1 MKCIV
6 EYVFLFTL
14 FSFLFLAGG
23 VVEAGVT
30 CEPLVAAS
38 GSYATPGGAST
49 STSFQHVPP
58 YDLRGRKSPLHLHDA
73 STAGFNATAP
83 VHPTA
88 TRPTSP
94 TASATASVLQSAAT
108 PPLSQPARKR
118 LRRNT
123 SCTITSSDSK
133 SNCVIQVRSECLT
146 VASNGFCW
154 FFDGRAK
161 LNS

>member
-1 MKCIV
+1 M
-6 EYVFLFTL
+6 
-14 FSFLFLAGG
+14 
-23 VVEAGVT
+23 T

-133 SNCVIQVRSECLT
+133 YLIYFNTDTLIVLFYFGFSSKSYSSSGFILT
-146 VASNGFCW
+146 LV
-154 FFDGRAK
+154 
-161 LNS
+161 

>member
-1 MKCIV
+1 M
-6 EYVFLFTL
+6 
-14 FSFLFLAGG
+14 
-23 VVEAGVT
+23 T

-38 GSYATPGGAST
+38 GSYATPGGAS
-49 STSFQHVPP
+49 SSSSFQHVPP

-108 PPLSQPARKR
+108 PPLSQPPRKR

-133 SNCVIQVRSECLT
+133 YQLEFFLNH
-146 VASNGFCW
+146 VASC
-154 FFDGRAK
+154 
-161 LNS
+161 

>member
-1 MKCIV
+1 
-6 EYVFLFTL
+6 LFYNYL
-14 FSFLFLAGG
+14 GG

-133 SNCVIQVRSECLT
+133 
-146 VASNGFCW
+146 
-154 FFDGRAK
+154 
-161 LNS
+161 

>member
-1 MKCIV
+1 MYYHYRYII
-6 EYVFLFTL
+6 YIFFFFLFFC
-14 FSFLFLAGG
+14 FSGG

-94 TASATASVLQSAAT
+94 TASATASVLQSAAI
-108 PPLSQPARKR
+108 PMILLQPARKR
-118 LRRNT
+118 PRRNT

-133 SNCVIQVRSECLT
+133 SI
-146 VASNGFCW
+146 
-154 FFDGRAK
+154 
-161 LNS
+161 

>member
-1 MKCIV
+1 MG
-6 EYVFLFTL
+6 L
-14 FSFLFLAGG
+14 GG

-38 GSYATPGGAST
+38 GNYATPGGAST

-133 SNCVIQVRSECLT
+133 YLIYFNSDTFIVLFYC
-146 VASNGFCW
+146 GFSSK
-154 FFDGRAK
+154 FYLSSGFILR
-161 LNS
+161 LV